1 MPKIS
6 KISTYGADPKMT
18 TLARFV
24 RSTMDP
30 DNDLA
35 KKVQQYR
42 RKLWSLTYSGISVKD
57 AKDKIKWMKKSL
69 PLYMVGA
76 ICEGGHAMEH
86 VVKKTGWIALDID
99 AGDNEH
105 LTDAEA
111 VRDAVGKL
119 DFIAFAGL
127 SVSGKGVWA
136 LLKVEDPQQQPQH
149 YEQIKKDFEY
159 FGITLD
165 SSKGANAND
174 KRFYSFDPNA
184 YVADEFD
191 VYDRLPQNKKV
202 REKFHK
208 ANNSLSLN
216 DSDKYGA
223 AAFSDEIDTLSRTAN
238 GNRNNQLFKS
248 TASLAQLVA
257 GGVLNKTEVANT
269 LYDTARSIGLKD
281 YEIKTTIKSG
291 FRAGMKEPRQP
302 APNSR
307 AKPLPKKDRRSNGTC
322 ETKKIR
328 QNGDTALENY
338 PDEWDE
344 ITLEKGSQEYQ
355 EATRA
360 MISDAS
366 PKELEEFYTL

>member
-1 MPKIS
+1 MTKIS
-6 KISTYGADPKMT
+6 KLSTYDAPPKLT
-18 TLARFV
+18 TLAAFV
-24 RSTMDP
+24 RATLDP
-30 DNDLA
+30 ANELA
-35 KKVQQYR
+35 QQVKRYR
-42 RKLWSLTYSGISVKD
+42 QTGEAKLKT
-57 AKDKIKWMKKSL
+57 SL
-69 PLYMVGA
+69 PLAIVGA
-76 ICEGGHAMEH
+76 ICKGGHAMKH

-99 AGDNEH
+99 AKDNPH
-105 LTDAEA
+105 LKDADA
-111 VRDAVGKL
+111 VRDAVANL

-127 SVSGKGVWA
+127 SVSGRGVWA
-136 LLKVEDPQQQPQH
+136 LVKVADPEKQATYFKQLQA
-149 YEQIKKDFEY
+149 DFEH

-165 SSKGANAND
+165 STKGANAND

-191 VYDRLPQNKKV
+191 VYDRQGERNDIVEKLPQS
-202 REKFHK
+202 
-208 ANNSLSLN
+208 NNSLSLN

-307 AKPLPKKDRRSNGTC
+307 AKPLPKKDRRSNAKC
-322 ETKKIR
+322 ETKKLR

-338 PDEWDE
+338 PDERDE
-344 ITLEKGSQEYQ
+344 ITLEKGSQEYK

-366 PKELEEFYTL
+366 PAELEEIYTP